1 MTLRKKLLIVIAC
14 HVVILSTLVGS
25 LAWLTSKSESTIIQF
40 QPSKVLTNVQN
51 PVTLEKGESGSLIMV
66 AGQKMEQKL
75 AVMAEVNI
83 DCYLFM
89 QVEKSDNF
97 DAFLTYAIAEGWTA
111 LEGENGVYYREVK
124 ASKEDQAFPVLKDNV
139 ITVLQSVTTDMMNGL
154 KADDPATEEN
164 ECNYPKL
171 TVTSFACQKQ
181 GFASA
186 KDAWKQLTPP
196 AESAPTETTEA
207 TTENNA

>member
-14 HVVILSTLVGS
+14 QVIILSTLVGS
-25 LAWLTSKSESTIIQF
+25 LAWLTSKSEPTIIQF

-51 PVTLEKGESGSLIMV
+51 PVTLENGENGSLIMV

-75 AVMAEVNI
+75 AVTAEVNI

-97 DAFLTYAIAEGWTA
+97 DVFLAYAIAEGWTA
-111 LEGENGVYYREVK
+111 LEGENGVYYREVG
-124 ASKEDQAFPVLKDNV
+124 ASSEEQAFQVLVENTIVVKEN
-139 ITVLQSVTTDMMNGL
+139 VTTDMMNAL
-154 KADDPATEEN
+154 QADDPATTEN

-186 KDAWKQLTPP
+186 KAAWEQMNAP
-196 AESAPTETTEA
+196 AEPETSAPTETTV
-207 TTENNA
+207 ENNA

>member
-14 HVVILSTLVGS
+14 QVVILSTLVGS
-25 LAWLTSKSESTIIQF
+25 LAWLTSKSGSTIIQF

-51 PVTLEKGESGSLIMV
+51 LVTLGNGESGSLIMV
-66 AGQKMEQKL
+66 AGQEMKQKL
-75 AVMAEVNI
+75 AVTAEVNI

-89 QVEKSDNF
+89 QVEESDNF
-97 DAFLTYAIAEGWTA
+97 DDFLTYDIAEGWTE
-111 LEGENGVYYREVK
+111 LEGEKGVYYREVK

-186 KDAWKQLTPP
+186 KDAWEKMNAP
-196 AESAPTETTEA
+196 AEPETSAPTETTV
-207 TTENNA
+207 ENNA